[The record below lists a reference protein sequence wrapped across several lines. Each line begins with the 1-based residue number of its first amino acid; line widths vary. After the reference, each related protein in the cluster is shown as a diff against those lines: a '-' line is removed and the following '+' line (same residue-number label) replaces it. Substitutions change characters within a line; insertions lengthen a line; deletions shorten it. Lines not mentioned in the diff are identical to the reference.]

1 MIASMKIDDVT
12 YKFHWDKTERR
23 NVILETIL
31 VVIMLMIYL
40 ACIVLSVICVL
51 KNMGL
56 VVLLPVSLFLLFV
69 AVPIC
74 WFYYSRN
81 SHAISYMQIFDDQIV
96 IKRWIG
102 PKLVI
107 EKRDIMYM
115 KPVDAQELCEHT
127 RPLGISNYRQ
137 PAFSSKQLP
146 CNLILLGAPRLESR
160 IYGKMTRYCNNV
172 DELCLVALRDGQKLL
187 INYPQELLKQS

>member
-1 MIASMKIDDVT
+1 MKIDDVT
-12 YKFHWDKTERR
+12 YKFHWDKTVKR

-31 VVIMLMIYL
+31 IVIMLMIYL

-51 KNMGL
+51 RNMDF
-56 VVLLPVSLFLLFV
+56 VLLLPMLFSLLFV
-69 AVPIC
+69 AVPVC
-74 WFYYSRN
+74 WYYYYRN

-115 KPVDAQELCEHT
+115 KPVDAQELSEHT

-137 PAFSSKQLP
+137 PVFGSKQLP

-172 DELCLVALRDGQKLL
+172 DELCLVALQDGQKLL
-187 INYPQELLKQS
+187 INYPQELLK

>member
-1 MIASMKIDDVT
+1 MKIDDVT
-12 YKFHWDKTERR
+12 YKFHWDKRVRR
-23 NVILETIL
+23 DVIFETIL

-51 KNMGL
+51 RNMDF
-56 VVLLPVSLFLLFV
+56 VLLLPMLFSLLFV
-69 AVPIC
+69 AVPVC
-74 WFYYSRN
+74 WYYYSRN

-107 EKRDIMYM
+107 EKRDIMYI
-115 KPVDAQELCEHT
+115 KSVDAQELCNHT

-137 PAFSSKQLP
+137 PAFGPKQLP

-187 INYPQELLKQS
+187 INYPHELLKQS